1 MTMQM
6 SLNELLSGDMI
17 DGMLADIPMDVVHV
31 AEGICDYAKKID
43 R

>member
-17 DGMLADIPMDVVHV
+17 DGMLEYIPVNVVYV
-31 AEGICDYAKKID
+31 AEGICGLANKI